1 MRGAAPP
8 VRMRHPPTPGGTGRE
23 SRPVPETE
31 AINVDLRGREPPSF
45 IAVEGPIGV
54 GKTTLAKR
62 LAASFNYQTLLEEA
76 EQNPFLEK
84 FYRNREQAALATQ
97 LFFLFQ
103 RAQKIQDLRQADIFE
118 PVRVADFLIDKDPL
132 FARINLSREEF
143 ELYQKIYRQTT
154 IDAPR
159 PDLVIYLQAS
169 TDVLLSRID
178 NRGIPSEQAIG
189 RDYLERLNEVY
200 SEFFLYYDEAPL
212 LIVNASEI
220 DLANGETDYRHLVD
234 YLLDIRSGRHYF
246 NPTFFG

>member
-1 MRGAAPP
+1 MR
-8 VRMRHPPTPGGTGRE
+8 
-23 SRPVPETE
+23 ETT
-31 AINVDLRGREPPSF
+31 AININLKGRTPPAF

-54 GKTTLAKR
+54 GKTTLAKK
-62 LAASFNYQTLLEEA
+62 LAASFNYETLLEDA
-76 EQNPFLEK
+76 EENPFLEK
-84 FYRNREQAALATQ
+84 FYRNRKQAALATQ

-103 RAQKIQDLRQADIFE
+103 RAQKIQDMRQADIFA
-118 PVRVADFLIDKDPL
+118 PVRVSDFLVEKDPL
-132 FARINLSREEF
+132 FARINLERDEF
-143 ELYQKIYRQTT
+143 QLYEKVYQQLT

-178 NRGIPSEQAIG
+178 NRGVPFEQAIE

-200 SEFFLYYDEAPL
+200 SEFFLYYDGAPL

-220 DLANGETDYRHLVD
+220 DLVNGESDYSHLVD